1 MRRNHATPL
10 LLGLLGAVAVAC
22 GGTEPDR
29 PGSLGSGPGRGAGGS
44 EPGDPSSTAGRC
56 GGFEGL
62 TCEADE
68 YCHYAPEDICGAADA
83 VGECRTPPDVCPDVW
98 LPVCGCDGRTYGN
111 DCEANAAGTSVASD
125 GACGGPE
132 PEACGGLSGETCGAG
147 EYCHYEAEAMCG
159 AADATGECRP
169 TPDVCPMVIAPVCGC
184 DGRTYDNACQAN
196 AAGTS
201 VASDGR
207 CGASEPEACGGL
219 LGLTCDEGEYCHYT
233 PDAMC
238 GAADATGE
246 CRTPPDGCYDVW
258 APVCGCDG
266 VTYGNDCE
274 ASAAGTSVAYDGRCR

>member
-22 GGTEPDR
+22 GGTEPDPSGR
-29 PGSLGSGPGRGAGGS
+29 AGTGLGRDPTRGQ
-44 EPGDPSSTAGRC
+44 PGDPSASSDRC
-56 GGFEGL
+56 GGLEGR

-68 YCHYAPEDICGAADA
+68 YCHYAPADI
-83 VGECRTPPDVCPDVW
+83 
-98 LPVCGCDGRTYGN
+98 
-111 DCEANAAGTSVASD
+111 
-125 GACGGPE
+125 
-132 PEACGGLSGETCGAG
+132 
-147 EYCHYEAEAMCG
+147 CG
-159 AADATGECRP
+159 AADATGECRA

-201 VASDGR
+201 VASNGR
-207 CGASEPEACGGL
+207 CGANEPEACGGL
-219 LGLTCDEGEYCHYT
+219 LGLSCDEGEYCHYT

-266 VTYGNDCE
+266 ATYGNDCE
-274 ASAAGTSVAYDGRCR
+274 ANAAGTSVASEGRCR